1 MDRDVKIEVELL
13 TKKVFESIN
22 VLTYGKEIDTRLKDK
37 IQESI
42 KHLLYNIL
50 LDIYRAELEAKFDD

>member
-1 MDRDVKIEVELL
+1 MDKDIKIELELL